1 MQWHIQAYNTT
12 TNLKGK
18 VRFTLPA
25 LIATNAVT
33 WKCHVDDSAK
43 GRYYM
48 ILGRDILTELGL
60 NLHFSDHIIEADY
73 GTFKVSTSAMVD
85 LSTYELGGER
95 GEITLKE
102 YFTNTYVK

>member
-1 MQWHIQAYNTT
+1 MMQWHIQAYNTT

-48 ILGRDILTELGL
+48 ILSRYLLTELGF
-60 NLHFSDHIIEADY
+60 NLKLSEHIIED
-73 GTFKVSTSAMVD
+73 D
-85 LSTYELGGER
+85 D
-95 GEITLKE
+95 
-102 YFTNTYVK
+102 